1 MAWEIRNFEPVYVD
15 DPQDNPDYDPRT
27 DSMDCMM
34 CPCSF
39 AECDKREICY
49 WDEEWK
55 TEAWRASVGM
65 KKYFEL
71 LTDEV
76 VSVLADGKFP
86 TGDKERWESYLKA
99 TNGGDRVLAVL
110 EFPYIDIELEAWTS
124 DYFYEP
130 AYAKDEDTD
139 IALSY
144 MVCIRGLYH
153 GKDTWETDEGAGECK
168 VDFSAENW
176 EELLENE
183 MVKRL
188 AEYVEEHGYSFTE
201 PNFNYA

>member
-1 MAWEIRNFEPVYVD
+1 
-15 DPQDNPDYDPRT
+15 
-27 DSMDCMM
+27 
-34 CPCSF
+34 
-39 AECDKREICY
+39 
-49 WDEEWK
+49 
-55 TEAWRASVGM
+55 M
-65 KKYFEL
+65 KKCFEL

-99 TNGGDRVLAVL
+99 TNDGDRVLAVL

-124 DYFYEP
+124 DCFYEA
-130 AYAKDEDTD
+130 AYAKDEDND
-139 IALSY
+139 IDLSY
-144 MVCIRGLYH
+144 MVCIRGLCH
-153 GKDTWETDEGAGECK
+153 GKDTWETDEGAGECN

>member
-15 DPQDNPDYDPRT
+15 DPRDNPDYDPRT
-27 DSMDCMM
+27 GSMDCMM

-49 WDEEWK
+49 WDEAWK
-55 TEAWRASVGM
+55 TEKWRANVGM

-99 TNGGDRVLAVL
+99 TNDGDRVLAVL
-110 EFPYIDIELEAWTS
+110 EFPYIDIELEAWTG
-124 DYFYEP
+124 YGEEP
-130 AYAKDEDTD
+130 WAATDNDNAIMLWYA
-139 IALSY
+139 
-144 MVCIRGLYH
+144 VCIKGFLH
-153 GKDTWETDEGAGECK
+153 SGEEAWETDDWAGKCT
-168 VDFSAENW
+168 VDFSADNW

-188 AEYVEEHGYSFTE
+188 DEYVDEHGYSFTE
-201 PNFNYA
+201 PNFSYA